1 MPANPFPYIFH
12 FVSLSSKCNETRME
26 KTKWSE
32 NVILIDC
39 DYADEVTRNLKVNYS
54 RMLNRS
60 IPQAD
65 LAQWLVCLS
74 LDGGLTPGSN
84 SIQVILVHSKD
95 KRRLENFIPSDYEKD
110 IDGKAF
116 SDSAMGEYILS
127 ALRIENLV
135 SAEDFLF
142 QAAETL
148 VDAKEV
154 KRLIFVA
161 DTAKYGER
169 FKNLWNKVED
179 KAVTWLAMQPLS
191 GKGFHSEIL
200 GYSLTNAL
208 GIRADEF
215 K

>member
-1 MPANPFPYIFH
+1 
-12 FVSLSSKCNETRME
+12 ME

-39 DYADEVTRNLKVNYS
+39 DYADEVAFNLRTNYS
-54 RMLNRS
+54 RMLNRTV
-60 IPQAD
+60 PQAD

-74 LDGGLTPGSN
+74 LDGGITPGAN

-95 KRRLENFIPSDYEKD
+95 KKRLEHFIPSDYEKD

-116 SDSAMGEYILS
+116 TDNAMGEYILS

-135 SAEDFLF
+135 SAEEFLF

-161 DTAKYGER
+161 DTAQYGDR
-169 FKNLWNKVED
+169 FKTLWGKVED
-179 KAVTWLAMQPLS
+179 KTITWLSMQPLS
-191 GKGFHSEIL
+191 GKGFRSEIL

-208 GIRADEF
+208 GVRADEF